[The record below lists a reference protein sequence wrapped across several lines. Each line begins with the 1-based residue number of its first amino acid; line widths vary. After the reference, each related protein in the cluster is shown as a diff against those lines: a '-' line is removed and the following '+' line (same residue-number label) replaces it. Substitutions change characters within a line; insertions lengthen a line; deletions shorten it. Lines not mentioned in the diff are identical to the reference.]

1 VREYR
6 PSEWRRLLESSGFTV
21 DLVEP
26 YTKHL
31 PLTSLTTNVPSD
43 KTQKIYAIINEL
55 TYAQRKAMKVLEKDG
70 ELYLNHW
77 YVMLSAHRP

>member
-1 VREYR
+1 
-6 PSEWRRLLESSGFTV
+6 
-21 DLVEP
+21 
-26 YTKHL
+26 
-31 PLTSLTTNVPSD
+31 LTSLTTNVPSD